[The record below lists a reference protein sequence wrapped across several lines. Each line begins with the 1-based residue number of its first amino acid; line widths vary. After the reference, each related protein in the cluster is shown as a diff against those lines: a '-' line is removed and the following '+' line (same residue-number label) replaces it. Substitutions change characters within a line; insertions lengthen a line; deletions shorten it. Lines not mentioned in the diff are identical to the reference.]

1 MSGPTPRRLRQFAI
15 ERLRLEP
22 FIREPGDGR
31 VYPQIPAADLLW
43 ALVAGHILRDHSHRG
58 VEALVEPC
66 PASVGVGRSFGD
78 DALAYFTERLDPDR
92 LRSALG
98 EILRRAKRNKA
109 FAQGRLVGIAVDGS
123 MAGRSCESKCPLCR
137 PVYDA
142 KHELTGHRH
151 EFAMAS
157 IVGVELSLPFDVEPY
172 GPGDSEYSAS
182 RRLLERAVRQLGTRF
197 ADYVVGDGEYATAP
211 FLHAAGDLRLR
222 AVARLKDNLP
232 TLFAAAKARFE
243 GTEPTSVFRVGQDR
257 VELWDADD
265 FDPWETLRWTT
276 VRVIRYRQH
285 KPDGSVVEAY
295 WLTDFSRHEASG
307 RELYLI
313 AKSRWEIENQGF
325 NDGKNRYGME
335 HIRHHHENSVV
346 VSWLI
351 AVLAIT
357 IERLYRLRHLRRGG
371 RPGLS
376 AIDLVRILRRALG
389 AADAEHRNRRELSR
403 TQRRTAPAPAPAP
416 DG

>member
-1 MSGPTPRRLRQFAI
+1 LSGPTPRGLRRFAG

-22 FIREPGDGR
+22 FFREPGDGR
-31 VYPQIPAADLLW
+31 IFPQIAAADLLW
-43 ALVAGHILRDHSHRG
+43 SLVYAQIVRDGSHRG
-58 VEALVEPC
+58 VEALVAPS
-66 PASVGVGRSFGD
+66 PSAIGVRDAFGD
-78 DALAYFTERLDPDR
+78 DTLSYFTERLDPGR
-92 LRSALG
+92 LRSALSG
-98 EILRRAKRNKA
+98 LLRLSKRRKA
-109 FAQGRLVGIAVDGS
+109 LAGGRLIGIAVDGS
-123 MAGRSCESKCPLCR
+123 MAGRSCASRCPLCR
-137 PVYDA
+137 PVYNA
-142 KHELTGHRH
+142 KREVTGYRH

-157 IVGVELSLPFDVEPY
+157 IVGVDLSLPFDVEPY

-182 RRLLERAVRQLGTRF
+182 RRLLERAVAQLGTRF

-222 AVARLKDNLP
+222 LIARLKDNLP
-232 TLFAAAKARFE
+232 ILSAAAKARFE
-243 GTEPTSVFRVGQDR
+243 GTEPATVFRVGKDR

-285 KPDGSVVEAY
+285 RPDGSVVEAY

-335 HIRHHHENSVV
+335 HIRHHHENSIVV
-346 VSWLI
+346 GWLI
-351 AVLAIT
+351 AILAIV

-371 RPGLS
+371 RPVLS

-389 AADAEHRNRRELSR
+389 AADAEYRQRLEHTLSP
-403 TQRRTAPAPAPAP
+403 RRTASASAP